1 MTLYYIILYY
11 ITLYYIISYYIILH
25 YIILYYITLHYIIL
39 HYIILH
45 YITWYYITLHDIILH
60 YIILYYITLYYI
72 IWLYY
77 TCTSY
82 IFHNIPSISRF
93 FPIFARQL
101 PPGECQGSHPVLALQ
116 RFLRVGLAAEFHVG
130 RRSTAARRG
139 KDGVEASSVRP
150 GIYLYLGYWIL

>member
-1 MTLYYIILYY
+1 MYTSIYFHANMYLWVTLLHIYIYNYILYYIILYY
-11 ITLYYIISYYIILH
+11 IILYYYIIS
-25 YIILYYITLHYIIL
+25 
-39 HYIILH
+39 
-45 YITWYYITLHDIILH
+45 
-60 YIILYYITLYYI
+60 YYI

-82 IFHNIPSISRF
+82 IFHNLPYISRC

-130 RRSTAARRG
+130 RRSTGSTAARRG

-150 GIYLYLGYWIL
+150 GIYLHLGYYRNSGLPSGKLT

>member
-1 MTLYYIILYY
+1 MKTGKTTVRSFTSIQMFHTHLLRTVIANFDVECNRRAKNTPAKPDTKNENYI
-11 ITLYYIISYYIILH
+11 
-25 YIILYYITLHYIIL
+25 
-39 HYIILH
+39 
-45 YITWYYITLHDIILH
+45 
-60 YIILYYITLYYI
+60 
-72 IWLYY
+72 Y
-77 TCTSY
+77 TDGLKLRM
-82 IFHNIPSISRF
+82 SRF